1 VSGPDLARLGP
12 TTVVG
17 LVVEARW
24 NELFQAV
31 PDAWRQLFA
40 RADELRQLAGA
51 GRFVEVSLGMKDD
64 VYTELV
70 GIEVSNDILSFPA
83 GMRRLD
89 IPTGDWLHLHHT
101 GDVTGIA
108 ACFGALYAHAEAE
121 SIAVSD
127 LKFDF
132 GYAPAGSDGPH
143 DLYLSLEN
151 NAAPQWREQSPQEA
165 EHG

>member
-1 VSGPDLARLGP
+1 MSGPELVRLGP

-17 LVVEARW
+17 LLVEARW

-31 PDAWRQLFA
+31 PVAWRRLFA

-51 GRFVEVSLGMKDD
+51 GRFVEVSLGTEGG

-70 GIEVSNDILSFPA
+70 GIEVSDAAACPA

-89 IPTGDWLHLHHT
+89 IPAGDWLHLCHT
-101 GDVTGIA
+101 GDVTSITEG
-108 ACFGALYAHAEAE
+108 FGALYAHAEAE
-121 SIAVSD
+121 GIAVSD
-127 LKFDF
+127 VKFDF
-132 GYAPAGSDGPH
+132 GYTPSGNDGPH

-151 NAAPQWREQSPQEA
+151 DTPPQWREQSLEEA
-165 EHG
+165 EHE